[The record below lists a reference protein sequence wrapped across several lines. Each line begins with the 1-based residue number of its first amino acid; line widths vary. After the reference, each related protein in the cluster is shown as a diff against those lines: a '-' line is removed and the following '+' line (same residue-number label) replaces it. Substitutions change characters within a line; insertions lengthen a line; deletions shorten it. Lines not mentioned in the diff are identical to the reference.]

1 MSRPVITL
9 FMVGCILLTI
19 LEVRNICYLGEVRL
33 LLYNF
38 RLEIFKGNSIV
49 CAVLIVP
56 YS

>member
-33 LLYNF
+33 LLCNF